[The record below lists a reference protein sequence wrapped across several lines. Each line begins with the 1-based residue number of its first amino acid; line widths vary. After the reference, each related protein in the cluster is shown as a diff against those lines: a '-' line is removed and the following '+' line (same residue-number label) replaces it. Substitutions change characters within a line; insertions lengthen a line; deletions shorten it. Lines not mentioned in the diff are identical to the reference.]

1 MSVACIEPPAQR
13 ALSPTLRRGC
23 GPTAKLSADAPV
35 AGEIDYMLKR
45 WAAFIQFLDDGQI
58 CLSNN
63 TAERAIRPIAVGR
76 HNWTSPARTWA
87 AIELRHSTR

>member
-1 MSVACIEPPAQR
+1 
-13 ALSPTLRRGC
+13 
-23 GPTAKLSADAPV
+23 
-35 AGEIDYMLKR
+35 MLKR